1 MKVIMAGYSATK
13 KIITA
18 SSYLAGKYLLGDFD
32 IIFLNTGDFSGKL
45 YCGRYVD
52 MGNIGPAP
60 QEWLITLTEYLSNLD
75 DELIIW
81 GSDDFFLSK
90 PINQNVYTTLLKKI
104 KSSDDFVCA
113 KLCNSLFHRESEFER
128 IEDDMFILNNTAE
141 YSAVVQFCIWRRE
154 FLVTLLR
161 QANSPWDFERDG
173 SQRLNATGKKVIGTF
188 DCALKYPTRTA
199 TSGTH
204 PGKVSVL
211 GNKNEDIEFLIKNG
225 HLNKDDL
232 IMGLWPGE
240 VKTYEESNGN
250 HYSCLDGCSDKEYN
264 MQELRIC
271 LN

>member
-1 MKVIMAGYSATK
+1 MAGYAATR

-18 SSYLAGKYLLGDFD
+18 SSYLTSKYLTGDFD

-45 YCGRYVD
+45 YSGRYED
-52 MGNIGPAP
+52 LGQIGPTP
-60 QEWLITLTEYLSNLD
+60 QEWLVALTEYLSNLD
-75 DELIIW
+75 DKLIIW

-90 PINQNVYTTLLKKI
+90 PIKTKAYISLLNKI
-104 KSSDDFVCA
+104 KSEENIVCA
-113 KLCNSLFHRESEFER
+113 KLCNSLFHNKSEYDS
-128 IEDDMFILNNTAE
+128 IEDDMFLLNNTAE

-154 FLVTLLR
+154 FLITMLR

-211 GNKNEDIEFLIKNG
+211 GNKNEDIEFLIENG

-232 IMGLWPGE
+232 IMGLWPGD
-240 VKTYEESNGN
+240 VKTYEESGGD
-250 HYSCLDGCSDKEYN
+250 HYTCLEGCGDKEYN
-264 MQELRIC
+264 KRELDIC